1 MSDAS
6 LSLRWRTGVAVV
18 GALVLLSA
26 GCSGASE
33 AANTGDSSPDVS
45 VTVTP
50 EDGSE
55 SVRPDLPLTVEA
67 SDGTITD
74 VQVDVAGG
82 AAEEDDG
89 AEEVAAEG
97 EDAEA
102 EEEGHTLDEVT
113 GSLNEEETQW
123 VSDWTLPPGAD
134 LTVTVTAA
142 NEDGEESEHVSEFS
156 TESATEGQRLEIT
169 SNFPTSGQEVGVGM
183 PIIINFDMPVENKEQ
198 VESAVE
204 VLSEEPNE
212 IAANW
217 VGDEMMVMR
226 PAEYWDPYQEITV
239 NVRLAGVQF
248 ADGQYADRNYQIN
261 FDVGREQITEMHV
274 PDHEMIV
281 SVDGEVEKT
290 FPVSNGAA
298 NREFDTTMSGT
309 QLTMEKYTDLTMDSA
324 TVGIPEGSPGYY
336 RLDVKYAVRISNSG
350 EFTHAADYHNDHGV
364 RNNSNGCTNM
374 LTEDALW
381 FYENSLMGDPVV
393 KSGTDREAEW
403 DNGWAYWQRSWDE
416 WMENSPLGE
425 AQNTGEAGTPDAPPV
440 GEDSRDVEDTEGE
453 EGADEGTEEGAEEP
467 AE

>member
-6 LSLRWRTGVAVV
+6 LLLRWRTGAAAV

-33 AANTGDSSPDVS
+33 ATNTGDSTEDVA

-50 EDGSE
+50 DDGTEDA
-55 SVRPDLPLTVEA
+55 RPDLPLTVETEN
-67 SDGTITD
+67 GTISD
-74 VQVDVAGG
+74 VRVDVADNEGEDEAAVDEAAAEG
-82 AAEEDDG
+82 TDEEAEED
-89 AEEVAAEG
+89 
-97 EDAEA
+97 
-102 EEEGHTLDEVT
+102 GHDLDEVS

-123 VSDWTLPPGAD
+123 VSDWTLPPGSD

-142 NEDGEESEHVSEFS
+142 NADGDESEHVSEFS
-156 TESATEGQRLEIT
+156 TEPAVEGQRLEIA

-183 PIIINFDMPVENKEQ
+183 PIILNFDMPVQHKEQ

-217 VGDEMMVMR
+217 VTDEMMVMR

-261 FDVGREQITEMHV
+261 FDVGREQITEMHI

-281 SVDGEVEKT
+281 SVDGEVEHT
-290 FPVSNGAA
+290 FPVTNGEAS
-298 NREFDTTMSGT
+298 REFNTTMSGT

-336 RLDVKYAVRISNSG
+336 RLDVKYAVRYSNSG
-350 EFTHAADYHNDHGV
+350 EFSHAADWHSDHGV
-364 RNNSNGCTNM
+364 RNTSNGCTNM
-374 LTEDALW
+374 TMSDAQW
-381 FYENSLMGDPVV
+381 YYENSLMGDPVI

-416 WMENSPLGE
+416 WLEHSPLGE
-425 AQNTGEAGTPDAPPV
+425 AQNTGEAGTPDVAPV
-440 GEDSRDVEDTEGE
+440 GEDADDSEDTEDTLDEDAADGE
-453 EGADEGTEEGAEEP
+453 NGDA
-467 AE
+467 